1 MHECGGGD
9 ERILNP
15 RVGLVQMPTYIHTG
29 FVGRCELFS
38 REYVI
43 LKNSVIHHILL
54 SMRYGSLV
62 EILCSREEANLI
74 LDRAIQFYP
83 TAAPTY
89 ARV

>member
-1 MHECGGGD
+1 
-9 ERILNP
+9 
-15 RVGLVQMPTYIHTG
+15 MPTYIHTG

-83 TAAPTY
+83 TAASTY